1 MTRVDRWWSETPR
14 RPRAEYACELARSR
28 AWSAPELV
36 FVTTVPDLEEAA
48 PLLELEVELAH
59 ALVLVLSAL
68 PEVARG
74 SLASAFYDRRGR
86 DSAPAFG
93 LTDPVARLAAAAAT
107 AALVLEVARRPELQ
121 TPRVVDLLAGAA
133 QRDDVSLT
141 PVPALLEM
149 RDVVARAR
157 AGTALDDPLAARS
170 AATTAVLEVLDPSS
184 GEVALQEIVLRATWA
199 ALRSWDT
206 ARVLEFLL
214 ALDAAF
220 EHAVCQPG

>member
-1 MTRVDRWWSETPR
+1 MVEV
-14 RPRAEYACELARSR
+14 AAHALELA
-28 AWSAPELV
+28 AADLFAPDAAL
-36 FVTTVPDLEEAA
+36 FTTTVPEIEEAA

-157 AGTALDDPLAARS
+157 ADTALDDPLAARS

-206 ARVLEFLL
+206 GRLLEFLL

-220 EHAVCQPG
+220 EHATGQPG